1 MKNYLQSSGVIL
13 LKDQE
18 CLHFAWCPWW
28 LIVRKSWSCWWMTEV
43 PVCESLRCVFFF
55 LFLFCLLW
63 QLAQQGWSSC
73 LLEVVASSAGEKGGA
88 YGSQDSH
95 QVVSAQ
101 RKKKKQ
107 NKREQRHIAVF
118 VVESANIR
126 VVSSVQLWSAIV
138 VPSFPYFSIPAT
150 PKEQWGKDGLVDG
163 EGLWGSLH
171 RRVGPRSLL
180 HSVLPW
186 APHWSVCPILSL

>member
-1 MKNYLQSSGVIL
+1 
-13 LKDQE
+13 
-18 CLHFAWCPWW
+18 
-28 LIVRKSWSCWWMTEV
+28 MTEV
-43 PVCESLRCVFFF
+43 PVCESLRCVFFSF
-55 LFLFCLLW
+55 FFCSVFCDSWL
-63 QLAQQGWSSC
+63 GSGSSC

-126 VVSSVQLWSAIV
+126 VVSSVQI
-138 VPSFPYFSIPAT
+138 
-150 PKEQWGKDGLVDG
+150 
-163 EGLWGSLH
+163 
-171 RRVGPRSLL
+171 
-180 HSVLPW
+180 
-186 APHWSVCPILSL
+186 